1 MIMPPRTRA
10 LASLLLCSLLI
21 IETAC
26 NNNPL
31 TSRNDGAGGSGVS
44 GNARPAPQFKP
55 GFNLFSP
62 EQDIQMGRQSA
73 QQIAQ
78 ESPLLR
84 DQQTVNY
91 IRALGAKLVAKAPG
105 HKFPYQ
111 FNVIA
116 TKEINAFAL
125 PGGFIFVNAGA
136 IAAAK
141 NEGELAGVIGHEIM
155 HVALRHGTNQASKAY
170 LAKAGLGVLQKIAGG
185 ASPDLEQA
193 VRTIGGTGANMLFL
207 KFGRAAETEADIGGA
222 RILAEAG
229 YDPRDMANFF
239 KTIQA
244 RSGQRTPEILSDHP
258 DPGNRYAQIN
268 DLARSL
274 PVARNPTHTT
284 AEFEQVKAGLTGGS
298 RSSARGELRDSAEPN
313 RTGPSDPNNMPAG
326 TRPQPPA
333 GQFRDFAAQDGSFAF
348 KHPVNWD
355 VLAAD
360 ESNMIVSPQGAY
372 GQIDRS
378 VVVTHGVFIG
388 ATQPASTDLAQANNQ
403 FVRRQ
408 LEANPDFRVARQPE
422 RIDFGGRAGYAT
434 VISGPSAITGVSEIN
449 VVYTTATSDGRLF
462 YFITICPED
471 EFQTYQRAFQEMSN
485 SLRVR

>member
-1 MIMPPRTRA
+1 MPMPSNARSLA
-10 LASLLLCSLLI
+10 LLLLCSLLI
-21 IETAC
+21 LQTAC
-26 NNNPL
+26 NNPL
-31 TSRNDGAGGSGVS
+31 TSRNDGAGNNGVS

-62 EQDIQMGRQSA
+62 EQDVQMGRQSA
-73 QQIAQ
+73 QEIAQ
-78 ESPLLR
+78 QTPLLR
-84 DQQTVNY
+84 DAQTVNY

-207 KFGRAAETEADIGGA
+207 KFGRAAETEADVGGA
-222 RILAEAG
+222 RIVAEAG

-258 DPGNRYAQIN
+258 DPGNRFAQIN
-268 DLARSL
+268 ELARTL
-274 PVARNPTHTT
+274 PVAANPTHTT
-284 AEFEQVKAGLTGGS
+284 PEFEQVKAGLTGGA
-298 RSSARGELRDSAEPN
+298 RSSARGELRDSASPN
-313 RTGPSDPNNMPAG
+313 RTGTDPSNTRTG
-326 TRPQPPA
+326 SRPQPPA
-333 GQFRDFAAQDGSFAF
+333 QEFRDFAARDGSFAF

-360 ESNMIVSPQGAY
+360 ESNMIVSPAGAY

-388 ATQPASTDLAQANNQ
+388 ATQPASTDLAQANNA

-434 VISGPSAITGVSEIN
+434 IISGPSTITGVSEVN
-449 VVYTTATSDGRLF
+449 VIYTTATSDGRLF

-471 EFQTYQRAFQEMSN
+471 EFQTYRPAFEQMSN
-485 SLRVR
+485 SLRVG